1 MIRKIVFNIHLILG
15 LLLCVLFLMWF
26 LSGFVMIY
34 HSFPRASQEYKL
46 QRQQPAASRCI
57 AGNR

>member
-34 HSFPRASQEYKL
+34 HSFQEPLKSTNCKDSNRFKVHC
-46 QRQQPAASRCI
+46 RQ
-57 AGNR
+57 

>member
-46 QRQQPAASRCI
+46 QR
-57 AGNR
+57 